1 MFFWKELGRSL
12 GRHGKK
18 TAIALLVSVAL
29 GVFLCQFAGNV
40 AAQRHR
46 LRDLSVNAGL
56 RVTFVN
62 TSGTRSTNILVYDD
76 KLQALEESG
85 LATPGLYAAACL
97 FSDGTEDDQPDF
109 RNPERKV
116 QKVAGYTN
124 DTPLT
129 EVGADNVTYF
139 DGFDASMFAT
149 DQAVCLLPQ
158 ERFDRLGYQP
168 GEKVHIQFFNG
179 GTNERSIFPGAEI
192 DVAIGGTF
200 RDAGAIEP
208 GAGMVIPYRTMRRG
222 LQEGHL
228 SVWPSQAYLDIPNPE
243 DLNAVKALLQEVKIN
258 PVDKTLDYYAQY
270 GKTASINDSIYI
282 GTAEPTRRTLSLLQ
296 SLYPVV
302 FAAVG
307 LIALLASYLLMQSRR
322 EEIALQRSLG
332 VSKGR
337 IFAVF
342 FGESACL
349 CLLGTAAACLGCCLA
364 MGTPLSAL
372 GLPLAGYVLSYL
384 LGSGIAVS
392 LMLRTGVLAVLAAAE

>member
-18 TAIALLVSVAL
+18 TAIALLVSAVL
-29 GVFLCQFAGNV
+29 GIFLCQFAGNV
-40 AAQRHR
+40 AVHRHR
-46 LRDLSVNAGL
+46 LRELSENAGL

-62 TSGTRSTNILVYDD
+62 TSGTQSTNILVYDD
-76 KLQALEESG
+76 KLEALEESG
-85 LATPGLYAAACL
+85 LATPGLYAAVCM

-109 RNPERKV
+109 RNPQRKV
-116 QKVAGYTN
+116 QYVAGYTN
-124 DTPLT
+124 DTPLAG
-129 EVGADNVTYF
+129 VGEGNVTYF
-139 DGFDASMFAT
+139 DGFDASVFAT

-168 GEKVHIQFFNG
+168 GEKVRIQFFTG
-179 GTNERSIFPGAEI
+179 GTNERSIFPGAEM
-192 DVAIGGTF
+192 DVAVGGTF
-200 RDAGAIEP
+200 QDAGPIGP
-208 GAGMVIPYRTMRRG
+208 GVGMVIPYRTMRQG
-222 LQEGHL
+222 LKEGHL
-228 SVWPSQAYLDIPNPE
+228 SVWPTQAYLDIPDPE
-243 DLNAVKALLQEVKIN
+243 NLNAIKALLQEIHVS

-307 LIALLASYLLMQSRR
+307 LIAMLASYLLMQSRR

-332 VSKGR
+332 VSRGR
-337 IFAVF
+337 VFAAF

-349 CLLGTAAACLGCCLA
+349 CLAGAAVACLVGVLA
-364 MGTPLSAL
+364 LDTPLSAL

-384 LGSGIAVS
+384 LGSGAAIL
-392 LMLRTGVLAVLAAAE
+392 LMLRTDVLAVLAAAE